1 MQVFDAV
8 DDTFFTKLSAFRLT
22 ENADR
27 FAAHRKAKSAM
38 MAADWICVYVCHFHE
53 NNEWM

>member
-22 ENADR
+22 ENADG

-38 MAADWICVYVCHFHE
+38 MAAD
-53 NNEWM
+53 